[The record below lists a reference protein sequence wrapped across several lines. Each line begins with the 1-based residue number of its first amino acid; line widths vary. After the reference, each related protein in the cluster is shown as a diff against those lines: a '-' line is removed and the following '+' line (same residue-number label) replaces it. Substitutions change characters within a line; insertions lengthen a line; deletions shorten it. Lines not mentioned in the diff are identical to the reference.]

1 MILRMYTVS
10 LEPEHPLRFS
20 LDELRSFLNKKLAA
34 YSALHTDGA
43 EGFIHRYP
51 VLQCKQL
58 KSDLIVTGI
67 SQGAGCLS
75 VLTGEGTMLGTGGS
89 SCRITSRD
97 PGIRSEPFGVTDSML
112 AYEFLTPW
120 LALNQQNAKK
130 FYDLKGKA
138 ERDAFMQKLLTTR
151 LLTLAKSLD
160 YRITAPIT
168 CEAKVR
174 FRRDRIGAENLM
186 VFKGTFRTNLC
197 IPDYLGIG
205 RSVSQG
211 YGTIKRIM
219 EDSGDG

>member
-1 MILRMYTVS
+1 
-10 LEPEHPLRFS
+10 
-20 LDELRSFLNKKLAA
+20 
-34 YSALHTDGA
+34 
-43 EGFIHRYP
+43 
-51 VLQCKQL
+51 
-58 KSDLIVTGI
+58 
-67 SQGAGCLS
+67 
-75 VLTGEGTMLGTGGS
+75 
-89 SCRITSRD
+89 
-97 PGIRSEPFGVTDSML
+97 ML